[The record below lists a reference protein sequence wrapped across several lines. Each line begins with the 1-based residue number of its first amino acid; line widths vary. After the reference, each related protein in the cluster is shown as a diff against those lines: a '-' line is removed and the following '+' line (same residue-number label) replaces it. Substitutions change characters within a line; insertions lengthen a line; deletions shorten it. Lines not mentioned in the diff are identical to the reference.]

1 MSQVPKIQYLES
13 ACIGV
18 RDSLMES
25 YCLEESEIRNRQLEP
40 NKMII
45 YKDKKPIS
53 FEAAFKKKKV

>member
-1 MSQVPKIQYLES
+1 M
-13 ACIGV
+13 GV

-25 YCLEESEIRNRQLEP
+25 YCLEENEIRNRQLEP